1 MKNITPLEKILGIK
15 FKNKNLLHTALVH
28 RSYLNE
34 NPRFPLPHNERLEFL
49 GDAVLELIVT
59 KFLYENFASPE
70 GELTTYR
77 ASLVNTR
84 ALSGMARRLKI
95 KQFLYLSKG
104 EKESSGKAKEVILA
118 NTFEAVIG
126 AVYLDQGFLCAEQF
140 IKRVLLPELDFI
152 LAHKLFKDAKSKFQE
167 IAQGKFKITPEYKV
181 IEERGPD
188 HAKKFTIGVYVGKK
202 LIAQGTGKS
211 KQDAETQAAGNA
223 LKKGLPKI

>member
-1 MKNITPLEKILGIK
+1 MKNITPLEKNLGIK
-15 FKNKNLLHTALVH
+15 FKNKNLLHTALIH

-59 KFLYENFASPE
+59 KFLYKNFANPE

-84 ALSGMARRLKI
+84 TLSRIASKLKI

-104 EKESSGKAKEVILA
+104 EKKSSGKAKEVILA
-118 NTFEAVIG
+118 NTFEAIVG
-126 AVYLDQGFLCAEQF
+126 AIYLDQGFLPAEQF

-152 LAHKLFKDAKSKFQE
+152 LAHELFKDAKSKFQE
-167 IAQGKFKITPEYKV
+167 IAQAKFKITPEYKV
-181 IEERGPD
+181 IKEWGPD
-188 HAKKFTIGVYVGKK
+188 HAKKFTVGLFIEEK
-202 LIAQGTGKS
+202 LITVGTGKS
-211 KQDAETQAAGNA
+211 KQEAETQAARNA
-223 LKKGLPKI
+223 LKKGIA